1 MQILELEIRN
11 FGKFQDKTIKF
22 HDGINLIYGV
32 NEMGKTTLHAFIR
45 GMLFGIE
52 KQRGRAAKK
61 DEYSL
66 REPWKNGAYFSGV
79 MRFESGGKIFRL
91 ERNFYRKEKSVSLVC
106 ETNGEI
112 LSVEQGDL
120 QVLMEGMNEDA
131 FRNTVFFNQQS
142 AATDEGLARELR
154 NYMTNLQNAGDGE
167 MNVSAAVKQLENERR
182 RLEAEKKR
190 RQTEYEEEAAGLQMR
205 LDYVRQEMVELSQEQ
220 KHCEVQMSRIARERV
235 GIQRKLDEKKRRL
248 DVMKQELELPLAE
261 FSAKEEL
268 EAYQSR
274 LESSKGRKKKLW
286 RNQELWLL
294 GAGVAALLLCILI
307 PNLWINFLTL
317 LLWLGVSAFCVW
329 RIYSRHREEQKRQE
343 RVQQEMQERMKKE
356 IQAERERAAKREKI
370 LEEKYQEEDEL
381 SKREKEL
388 NLEFEKQMWNQER
401 IASDWKE
408 KQVILN
414 NVQESLEELQAEE
427 RKWGGIEQELDAVRL
442 AILTMNQISEEIYQ
456 ESAQQ
461 LNTSISDILSQI
473 TQGRYTRVFLDANT
487 EVRIHTPDKLLS
499 LEQVSRGT
507 MEQIYFALRMAVGCM
522 FCGEETMPII
532 LDDAFVMYDDKR
544 LKQTLRWLHESGRQV
559 ILFTC
564 HTREQRIYEEILKE
578 QGQLF

>member
-1 MQILELEIRN
+1 MRIMELEIKN
-11 FGKFQDKTIKF
+11 FGKFHNETVRF
-22 HDGINLIYGV
+22 HDGVNLIYGV
-32 NEMGKTTLHAFIR
+32 NEMGKTTLHSFIR

-52 KQRGRAAKK
+52 KQRGRASKK

-66 REPWKNGAYFSGV
+66 REPWDNGAYFAGV
-79 MRFESGGKIFRL
+79 MRFESGGKVFRL

-167 MNVSAAVKQLENERR
+167 MNVSAAVKSLEDRR
-182 RLEAEKKR
+182 RALETEKKR
-190 RQTEYEEEAAGLQMR
+190 RQAEKEEELETLQMR
-205 LDYVRQEMVELSQEQ
+205 LDYVQQELVELSEEQ
-220 KHCEVQMSRIARERV
+220 KQCEVQMSRIARERV
-235 GIQRKLDEKKRRL
+235 GIQRQLDAKRKHLEQMKK
-248 DVMKQELELPLAE
+248 ELEVPFEEVTAQ
-261 FSAKEEL
+261 EEL

-274 LESSKGRKKKLW
+274 IESQKDRRKKLW
-286 RNQELWLL
+286 RSQEMWLL
-294 GAGVAALLLCILI
+294 GGGVLALLLCILI
-307 PNLWINFLTL
+307 PNLWLNALTL
-317 LLWLGVSAFCVW
+317 ACWLCGSVFCIW
-329 RIYSRHREEQKRQE
+329 RIYSRHKEEQERQE
-343 RVQQEMQERMKKE
+343 RITAEMQERMKQE
-356 IQAERERAAKREKI
+356 ILAERERAAKREKI
-370 LEEKYQEEDEL
+370 LEEKYLEEDDL
-381 SKREKEL
+381 SQREKEL

-401 IASDWKE
+401 INSDRKE
-408 KQVILN
+408 KLVIMHN
-414 NVQESLEELQAEE
+414 LEESMEEAES
-427 RKWGGIEQELDAVRL
+427 RLRHSHRIQKELDAVHL
-442 AILTMNQISEEIYQ
+442 AILTLNQISEEIYR
-456 ESAQQ
+456 ESAEH
-461 LNTSISDILSQI
+461 LNTAISRILNQI
-473 TQGRYTRVFLDANT
+473 TEGRYTSVFLDANM
-487 EVRIHTPDKLLS
+487 EVRINTPKKMLT

-544 LKQTLRWLHESGRQV
+544 LKQTLKWLHTSGRQV

-564 HTREQRIYEEILKE
+564 HSREQRLYEEILREIK
-578 QGQLF
+578 G